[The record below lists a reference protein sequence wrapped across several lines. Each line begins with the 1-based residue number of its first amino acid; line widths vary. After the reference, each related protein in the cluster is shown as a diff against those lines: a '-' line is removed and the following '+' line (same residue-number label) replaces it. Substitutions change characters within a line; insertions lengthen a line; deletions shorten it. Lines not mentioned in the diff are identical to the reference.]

1 MGYQAEYDTYSNYNR
16 FENLDGIEAKLA
28 KHLISS
34 NSKHAQN
41 VWKLLK
47 YGSLDALSKDNLTEE
62 QKYDLLCTDSGDKDQ
77 KRLFINP
84 LPGDAWPEQCSF
96 ICIYTGDIAPVDH
109 MRAVV
114 DVTVDIVTHS
124 SVAIVNGDYD
134 ISDPHANPNDSNEV
148 SDQEGSIVVAF
159 KNRETVLLKS
169 ILAELNGLYL
179 DGIGY
184 LQLNSRQKLG
194 LSSAPVGTEIDF
206 VSTQKH
212 SRHTIHFSMEVSGVS
227 ENSDIGF

>member
-1 MGYQAEYDTYSNYNR
+1 M
-16 FENLDGIEAKLA
+16 
-28 KHLISS
+28 
-34 NSKHAQN
+34 
-41 VWKLLK
+41 LK
-47 YGSLDALSKDNLTEE
+47 YGSLDALSKSNLTKDD
-62 QKYDLLCTDSGDKDQ
+62 KYDLLCTDSGDKDE

-96 ICIYTGDIAPVDH
+96 ICVYTGAITPVDH

-169 ILAELNGLYL
+169 ILAEFNGLYL
-179 DGIGY
+179 DGVGY
-184 LQLNSRQKLG
+184 MQLNDRRKLG
-194 LSSAPVGTEIDF
+194 LSSAPMGSEIDF
-206 VSTQKH
+206 VTSQKH
-212 SRHTIHFSMEVSGVS
+212 SRHTIHFLMEVSGVS
-227 ENSDIGF
+227 TDSDTGF